1 MVVNININT
10 TFFKTRHGLFKIVE
24 FVRRRSVSTNLILSQ
39 VLVLVVLMIVRF
51 DKNYQFG
58 PVGDSGTSG
67 IGESNFLATA
77 KATLDKITSMGGGSG
92 GGMGDGD
99 FLGMVSLS
107 MLSTPIVQCLL
118 NFPFAGSHCR
128 LCHHRPLHSPQLHH
142 RRRRL
147 PAGVL
152 PELRRR
158 RPLLHRRLSWLVMRG
173 LRHWGAHPRHRHSL
187 LGRLWSCLRENQIC
201 ELVQDEDY

>member
-24 FVRRRSVSTNLILSQ
+24 FVRRRSVSTNPILSQ

-99 FLGMVSLS
+99 FLGMVGLS
-107 MLSTPIVQCLL
+107 IRGQ
-118 NFPFAGSHCR
+118 R
-128 LCHHRPLHSPQLHH
+128 IDPQKVKNAHTYSDTLKNMYFE
-142 RRRRL
+142 
-147 PAGVL
+147 
-152 PELRRR
+152 ELRGVCF
-158 RPLLHRRLSWLVMRG
+158 L
-173 LRHWGAHPRHRHSL
+173 
-187 LGRLWSCLRENQIC
+187 QFF
-201 ELVQDEDY
+201 D

>member
-1 MVVNININT
+1 MVNININT

-58 PVGDSGTSG
+58 PVGDSGASG

-107 MLSTPIVQCLL
+107 NAESACYQHQLL
-118 NFPFAGSHCR
+118 NVCSTFLLQGVIVGYAIIVPCILLNYIIGGGVS
-128 LCHHRPLHSPQLHH
+128 QLEFFINFVG
-142 RRRRL
+142 
-147 PAGVL
+147 GVL
-152 PELRRR
+152 FFIVGCLG
-158 RPLLHRRLSWLVMRG
+158 LSCEAYATGVLTLGIGILFLVDFG
-173 LRHWGAHPRHRHSL
+173 LAYAKTKFVS
-187 LGRLWSCLRENQIC
+187 
-201 ELVQDEDY
+201 